1 KHMNSGEGGLLI
13 SDDAELMAR
22 ATLLSGS
29 YMFFDRHPAGPDR
42 TAYPDNPAAL
52 PNMSCRMDHLR
63 AAILRPQLVRL
74 DDNCR
79 AWTERYRA
87 IEDGLRGTPG
97 LRLIARP
104 AAEAFVGSSIQFCL
118 PDWSGPAI
126 SAFVLACKG
135 RGVEL
140 KWFGAPRPA
149 GFTSR
154 YDHWG
159 YAEPSVLPKTDR
171 VLAGLLD
178 MRLPLTFSL
187 EDCARIARIVR
198 AEIALLQPG
207 NRTAASQG
215 AA

>member
-1 KHMNSGEGGLLI
+1 MTGW
-13 SDDAELMAR
+13 
-22 ATLLSGS
+22 
-29 YMFFDRHPAGPDR
+29 PGPM
-42 TAYPDNPAAL
+42 PPGPPPGPNP
-52 PNMSCRMDHLR
+52 P
-63 AAILRPQLVRL
+63 
-74 DDNCR
+74 
-79 AWTERYRA
+79 
-87 IEDGLRGTPG
+87 
-97 LRLIARP
+97 
-104 AAEAFVGSSIQFCL
+104 
-118 PDWSGPAI
+118 
-126 SAFVLACKG
+126 
-135 RGVEL
+135 
-140 KWFGAPRPA
+140 GAPRPA

>member
-1 KHMNSGEGGLLI
+1 MKQEYGKENVRI
-13 SDDAELMAR
+13 VWKNQ
-22 ATLLSGS
+22 
-29 YMFFDRHPAGPDR
+29 P
-42 TAYPDNPAAL
+42 L
-52 PNMSCRMDHLR
+52 PFHKS
-63 AAILRPQLVRL
+63 
-74 DDNCR
+74 
-79 AWTERYRA
+79 
-87 IEDGLRGTPG
+87 
-97 LRLIARP
+97 ARP